1 MLIIP
6 VIDLSKGIVVHAIEG
21 NRKEYRAIKSNLC
34 SSPIPQDVINGF
46 LNVFNFKSIYVAD
59 LDALEQQGDHV
70 KIIESI
76 CINNPNLEI
85 WLDTGSELID
95 HYLQNS
101 NLNNLRLTLSSES
114 LVSVTEY
121 SSCIKKYPQHN
132 FILSLDFK
140 NDALLGSQE
149 LLQSKQYWPK
159 DIIVLNLNNVGAEQG
174 SKFPTQLNQRELVKD
189 FHIYYGG
196 GIRHSKDIIELKSHN
211 ISGALISTSLHKQLI
226 TGDDILSL
234 NQ

>member
-21 NRKEYRAIKSNLC
+21 NRKKYREIESKLC
-34 SSPIPQDVINGF
+34 SSPAPQDVINGF
-46 LNVFNFKSIYVAD
+46 LNIFNFKKIYIAD
-59 LDALEQQGDHV
+59 LDALEKQGDHV
-70 KIIESI
+70 KIIDSI
-76 CINNPNLEI
+76 CINFPQVEI

-95 HYLQNS
+95 HYLQKSNS
-101 NLNNLRLTLSSES
+101 RNLRIILSSES
-114 LVSVTEY
+114 LPSVAELSEY
-121 SSCIKKYPQHN
+121 IKKYPKHN

-140 NDALLGSQE
+140 NNTLLGPQE
-149 LLQSKQYWPK
+149 LLNAKQYWPK
-159 DIIVLNLNNVGAEQG
+159 DVIVLNLNNVGAEQG
-174 SKFPTQLNQRELVKD
+174 NKFPTELNQHELTKD

-196 GIRHSKDIIELKSHN
+196 GVRNSNDIIELKSKK

-226 TGDDILSL
+226 TGDDIQHI